1 MPLGPQP
8 RGARGTVEHPYSAL
22 RLRLALAVFGLVA
35 CCAGGVVLWDFNV
48 RPIAWILFAGAAVAL
63 IDMGIVLTRIR
74 RGGADVR

>member
-1 MPLGPQP
+1 
-8 RGARGTVEHPYSAL
+8 
-22 RLRLALAVFGLVA
+22 LALAVFGLVA